1 MPETDPLTQVVPAKW
16 HAGYRPRVGLLRL
29 RDSWVAIVQI
39 VVAVTLAYVV
49 ARLVLGH
56 ERPLLAATVT
66 ISSLGL
72 LRDARP
78 SKVLQTVAGML
89 TGIAI
94 AEVLLLVT
102 EPGWW
107 QLAVALAV
115 TLTVGRFLSPSPQFP
130 ISAAVQTA
138 IAFMLPLGDFPGER
152 LLDGAIGGSLALLVT
167 ALLPRNP
174 MRAVLR
180 DARTVFDEFDHAIAR
195 VAQGLRRGDRLRAER
210 GLSRA
215 RDLQGPM
222 QTWAAAI
229 ESGQA
234 ISRMSPF
241 LQGRR
246 QELARLARMQDAMD
260 LAARNLRV
268 VARRVHYAVDDGE
281 ERPELADVVA
291 QVQRS
296 AALVAAA
303 AEDAGREPEAREA
316 LRAIAATLDPAALL
330 PRARLGDQNVVASLR
345 PLVVDLLVA
354 AGEPR
359 PDAARAI
366 PRV

>member
-1 MPETDPLTQVVPAKW
+1 MAESDPLTQVVPARW
-16 HAGYRPRVGLLRL
+16 HSGYRPRAGLVRL
-29 RDSWVAIVQI
+29 RDSWVAITQI
-39 VVAVTLAYVV
+39 VAATTAAFVLAH
-49 ARLVLGH
+49 VLFGH
-56 ERPLLAATVT
+56 ETPLLAATVT

-94 AEVLLLVT
+94 AEVLLLALG
-102 EPGWW
+102 PGWW
-107 QLAVALAV
+107 QLAIALAV

-138 IAFMLPLGDFPGER
+138 IAFMLPLGQYPGER
-152 LLDGAIGGSLALLVT
+152 LLDGAIGGALALIVT
-167 ALLPRNP
+167 SLLPRNP
-174 MRAVLR
+174 MRAVAR
-180 DARTVFDEFDHAIAR
+180 DAREVFDGFDRALAR
-195 VAQGLRRGDRLRAER
+195 VVQGLRRGDRLRAER
-210 GLSRA
+210 GLARA
-215 RDLQGPM
+215 RELQQPV
-222 QTWAAAI
+222 QVWASSL

-241 LQGRR
+241 LRGRR
-246 QELARLARMQDAMD
+246 QELARLQAMQQAMD
-260 LAARNLRV
+260 LATRNLRV

-281 ERPELADVVA
+281 PRPELADVLA
-291 QVQRS
+291 SVQRA
-296 AALVAAA
+296 AALVSTAV
-303 AEDAGREPEAREA
+303 DDPDRDGEARAA
-316 LRAIAATLDPAALL
+316 LREIAATLDPAALL

-345 PLVVDLLVA
+345 PMVVDLLVA

-359 PDAARAI
+359 DAAARAL